1 MSRMASGVFLST
13 SAYFNPHHHCTQDTN
28 RPYPHE
34 TLPSLDKADLQ
45 SDGEDSGS
53 DDSEDEKNGR
63 QDDTL
68 TADEVNTTRSG
79 KRRSTG
85 TVDDPS
91 KRHKAGHDSTSAS
104 SLAAESDRK
113 NKVDALWAEFNTPAA
128 TRPSQPELLAT
139 AAAAMGV
146 AGSVSGSGSGL
157 GSGSDG
163 GSQPAAGTKM
173 VSITTTYEFAGETVT
188 VTKDVPENSK
198 EAMDAARKNGK
209 AGDGT
214 QPSKAEVAA
223 TSTATATSE
232 TSSLS
237 SSAMP
242 VSITPSDSPSSPALD
257 SSTVD
262 PASEDASSDPS
273 SSATTASTATTSST
287 GPRVV
292 TRPSILDSL
301 SKKGPVRYVRKK
313 SQLDELAATYGV
325 KKPAKLN
332 TLEKS
337 KLDWNNFVGKEG
349 IEDELKHHNK
359 DGYMEKVA
367 FLQRTD
373 ERRDRE
379 YQMLK
384 KRK

>member
-1 MSRMASGVFLST
+1 MAKPAT
-13 SAYFNPHHHCTQDTN
+13 ERPPAKTRDTDSDSDSSDDEDYVPN
-28 RPYPHE
+28 E
-34 TLPSLDKADLQ
+34 KADLQ

-63 QDDTL
+63 HDETL

-85 TVDDPS
+85 AANDPS

-113 NKVDALWAEFNTPAA
+113 NKMDALWAEFNAPAA
-128 TRPSQPELLAT
+128 TRPSRPELLAT
-139 AAAAMGV
+139 AAAATMGV
-146 AGSVSGSGSGL
+146 AGSDSGSGSGL
-157 GSGSDG
+157 GSGTVG

-173 VSITTTYEFAGETVT
+173 VTITTTYEFAGETVT

-209 AGDGT
+209 AGDST
-214 QPSKAEVAA
+214 QPSKAEVEAAARA
-223 TSTATATSE
+223 TSASE

-242 VSITPSDSPSSPALD
+242 VSTTPSDSPSTPALD
-257 SSTVD
+257 SSTAD

-273 SSATTASTATTSST
+273 SSATKASTATTSST

-292 TRPSILDSL
+292 TRPSILDSFA
-301 SKKGPVRYVRKK
+301 KKGPVRYVRKK

>member
-1 MSRMASGVFLST
+1 MASSFRPV
-13 SAYFNPHHHCTQDTN
+13 SAP
-28 RPYPHE
+28 
-34 TLPSLDKADLQ
+34 TLPWTQGTNQPFLLHPLEKADPQ

-53 DDSEDEKNGR
+53 DDSDDGR
-63 QDDTL
+63 NDHYDD

-79 KRRSTG
+79 KRRSKG
-85 TVDDPS
+85 TPDDPS
-91 KRHKAGHDSTSAS
+91 KRHKAEHDSASAGN
-104 SLAAESDRK
+104 LAAESQKKDK
-113 NKVDALWAEFNTPAA
+113 IDALWAEFNAPTVAR
-128 TRPSQPELLAT
+128 TLRPELLV
-139 AAAAMGV
+139 AAAEAMGV
-146 AGSVSGSGSGL
+146 AGSGSGSE
-157 GSGSDG
+157 SGIAGESK
-163 GSQPAAGTKM
+163 PAVGAKM
-173 VSITTTYEFAGETVT
+173 VTITTTYEFAGETVT

-209 AGDGT
+209 TGDGT
-214 QPSKAEVAA
+214 QHSKAEVEAAA
-223 TSTATATSE
+223 TETATSPSE
-232 TSSLS
+232 IASLVS
-237 SSAMP
+237 TAVP
-242 VSITPSDSPSSPALD
+242 VSTIPSTPSTPALD

-262 PASEDASSDPS
+262 PPSEDTSSDPS
-273 SSATTASTATTSST
+273 SSATTTTSSA

-301 SKKGPVRYVRKK
+301 AKKGPVRYVRKK